1 MNLYAN
7 FVSSFSDRILVANGK
22 TRQQL
27 LAYAKKGLDNEKMEE
42 LKKLIEVHAPFL
54 MDLIE
59 YVNNQSH
66 LQGQTPTH
74 HQCLPKWK
82 NFFQCIGSA
91 SPVCALVP
99 ATDEAESLVKLLCEK
114 DITSDPDVSTK

>member
-7 FVSSFSDRILVANGK
+7 FVSSVSDRILVANGK

-27 LAYAKKGLDNEKMEE
+27 LAYTKKGLDNEKMEE